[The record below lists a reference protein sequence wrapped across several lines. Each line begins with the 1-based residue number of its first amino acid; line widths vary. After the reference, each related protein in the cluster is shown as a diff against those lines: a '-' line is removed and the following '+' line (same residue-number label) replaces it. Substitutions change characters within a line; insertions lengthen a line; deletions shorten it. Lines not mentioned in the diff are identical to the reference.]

1 MHVSIRIKGHLDPG
15 WQDWLEGLQIVHE
28 ADGTSRLSG
37 TLSDQAALYGV
48 LQKIDRLSLRLLSL
62 ERSETSPDESYGNL
76 DEQTVMEK
84 ENAMQHV
91 TSKDG
96 TIIAYE
102 QSGQGPALVVVG
114 GVLGDHHQQAGLAA
128 LLAQHFTVYNIDR
141 RGHGESGFT
150 APYAVE
156 REVEDLDAVL
166 KAAGGSAFVYGTSGP
181 GVLCMEAAARGLS
194 PKMKKLAVW
203 EPPYFVA
210 NSRPPLSQDYQEQ
223 LAQLLREGRK
233 GDMIELFLTK
243 AVGMPAEFVAPMR
256 QSPFWADQE
265 AFAPTLIYDATL
277 MGDFSLPRE
286 RIAKATVETLVI
298 DGGTV
303 PWMSQAAQAVAD
315 TLPHAHRRTIAG
327 QPHNVADEAMAPVLI
342 EYFQA

>member
-1 MHVSIRIKGHLDPG
+1 
-15 WQDWLEGLQIVHE
+15 
-28 ADGTSRLSG
+28 
-37 TLSDQAALYGV
+37 
-48 LQKIDRLSLRLLSL
+48 
-62 ERSETSPDESYGNL
+62 
-76 DEQTVMEK
+76 
-84 ENAMQHV
+84 MQHV

-114 GVLGDHHQQAGLAA
+114 GVLDDHHQQAGLAA
-128 LLAQHFTVYNIDR
+128 LLAEHFTVYNIDR
-141 RGHGESGFT
+141 RGHGESEFT

-156 REVEDLDAVL
+156 REVEDIDAL
-166 KAAGGSAFVYGTSGP
+166 ITEAGGSAFVYGTSGL
-181 GVLCMEAAARGLS
+181 GILSLEAAARGLS

-203 EPPYFVA
+203 EPPYILED
-210 NSRPPLSQDYQEQ
+210 SRPPVPQDYKEQ

-256 QSPFWADQE
+256 QSPFWAAQE
-265 AFAPTLIYDATL
+265 ASAPTLVYDATL
-277 MGDFSLPRE
+277 MGDFSLPKE

-342 EYFQA
+342 EYFQS

>member
-1 MHVSIRIKGHLDPG
+1 
-15 WQDWLEGLQIVHE
+15 
-28 ADGTSRLSG
+28 
-37 TLSDQAALYGV
+37 
-48 LQKIDRLSLRLLSL
+48 
-62 ERSETSPDESYGNL
+62 
-76 DEQTVMEK
+76 
-84 ENAMQHV
+84 MQHV

-96 TIIAYE
+96 TIIAFDKL
-102 QSGQGPALVVVG
+102 GQGPALVVVG

-128 LLAQHFTVYNIDR
+128 LLAEHFTVYNIDR

-150 APYAVE
+150 TPYVVE
-156 REVEDLDAVL
+156 REVEDIDAL
-166 KAAGGSAFVYGTSGP
+166 ITEAGGSAFVYGTSGP
-181 GVLCMEAAARGLS
+181 GVLCMEAAARRLS

-203 EPPYFVA
+203 EPPYILEG
-210 NSRPPLSQDYQEQ
+210 SRPPIPQDYQEQ
-223 LAQLLREGRK
+223 LAQLLGEGRK

-256 QSPFWADQE
+256 QSPFWAAQE
-265 AFAPTLIYDATL
+265 AFAPTLVYDATL
-277 MGDFSLPRE
+277 MADYSLPKE

-315 TLPHAHRRTIAG
+315 TLPHAHRHTLAG

>member
-1 MHVSIRIKGHLDPG
+1 
-15 WQDWLEGLQIVHE
+15 
-28 ADGTSRLSG
+28 
-37 TLSDQAALYGV
+37 
-48 LQKIDRLSLRLLSL
+48 
-62 ERSETSPDESYGNL
+62 
-76 DEQTVMEK
+76 MEK
-84 ENAMQHV
+84 ENTMQHV

-102 QSGQGPALVVVG
+102 NSGQGPALVIVC
-114 GVLGDHHQQAGLAA
+114 GVLGDHHQHAGLAQ
-128 LLAQHFTVYNIDR
+128 LLASHFTVYNIDR
-141 RGHGESGFT
+141 RGHGESGMT
-150 APYAVE
+150 EPYAVE
-156 REVEDLDAVL
+156 REIEDIDAL
-166 KAAGGSAFVYGTSGP
+166 ITEAGGSAFVYGSSGP
-181 GVLCMEAAARGLS
+181 GVLSMYAAAAGLS

-203 EPPYFVA
+203 EPPYILEGT
-210 NSRPPLSQDYQEQ
+210 RPPVPQDYMEQ
-223 LAQLLREGRK
+223 LAQMLREGRR

-256 QSPFWADQE
+256 QSPFWAAQE

-277 MGDFSLPRE
+277 MGDFSLPKE

-303 PWMSQAAQAVAD
+303 PWISQASQAVAD

-342 EYFQA
+342 EYFQS

>member
-1 MHVSIRIKGHLDPG
+1 
-15 WQDWLEGLQIVHE
+15 
-28 ADGTSRLSG
+28 
-37 TLSDQAALYGV
+37 
-48 LQKIDRLSLRLLSL
+48 
-62 ERSETSPDESYGNL
+62 
-76 DEQTVMEK
+76 
-84 ENAMQHV
+84 MQHV

-102 QSGQGPALVVVG
+102 ELGQGPALVMVC
-114 GVLGDHHQQAGLAA
+114 GVLGDHQQHEGLAR
-128 LLAQHFTVYNIDR
+128 LLAEHFTVYNIDR

-156 REVEDLDAVL
+156 REIEDIDAL
-166 KAAGGSAFVYGTSGP
+166 ITQAGGSAFVYGSSGP
-181 GVLCMEAAARGLS
+181 GVLCMYAAAAGLN

-203 EPPYFVA
+203 EPPYILEGTRTPV
-210 NSRPPLSQDYQEQ
+210 PQDYQEQ
-223 LAQLLREGRK
+223 LVKMLREGRK

-256 QSPFWADQE
+256 QAPFWEAQE
-265 AFAPTLIYDATL
+265 ALAPTLVYDAAL
-277 MGDFSLPRE
+277 MGDFSLPKE
-286 RIAKATVETLVI
+286 RIAKATVEMLVI

-303 PWMSQAAQAVAD
+303 PWLSQAAKAVAD
-315 TLPHAHRRTIAG
+315 TVPHAHRRTLAG

>member
-1 MHVSIRIKGHLDPG
+1 
-15 WQDWLEGLQIVHE
+15 
-28 ADGTSRLSG
+28 
-37 TLSDQAALYGV
+37 
-48 LQKIDRLSLRLLSL
+48 
-62 ERSETSPDESYGNL
+62 
-76 DEQTVMEK
+76 
-84 ENAMQHV
+84 MQHV

-128 LLAQHFTVYNIDR
+128 LLAEHFTVYNIDR

-166 KAAGGSAFVYGTSGP
+166 NAAGGSAFVYGTSGP

-203 EPPYFVA
+203 EPPYILEG
-210 NSRPPLSQDYQEQ
+210 SRPPVPQDYKEQ
-223 LAQLLREGRK
+223 LARLLHEGRK

-256 QSPFWADQE
+256 QSPFWAAQE
-265 AFAPTLIYDATL
+265 AFAPMLVYDATL
-277 MGDFSLPRE
+277 MGDYSLPKE

-303 PWMSQAAQAVAD
+303 AWISQAAQAVAG

-327 QPHNVADEAMAPVLI
+327 QPHNVADEAIAPVLR

>member
-1 MHVSIRIKGHLDPG
+1 
-15 WQDWLEGLQIVHE
+15 
-28 ADGTSRLSG
+28 
-37 TLSDQAALYGV
+37 
-48 LQKIDRLSLRLLSL
+48 
-62 ERSETSPDESYGNL
+62 
-76 DEQTVMEK
+76 
-84 ENAMQHV
+84 MQHV

-128 LLAQHFTVYNIDR
+128 LLAEHFTVYNIDR

-156 REVEDLDAVL
+156 CEVEDLDAVL
-166 KAAGGSAFVYGTSGP
+166 NAAGGSAFVYGTSGP

-203 EPPYFVA
+203 EPPYILEG
-210 NSRPPLSQDYQEQ
+210 SRPPIPQDYKDQ
-223 LAQLLREGRK
+223 LAQLLGEGRK

-256 QSPFWADQE
+256 QSPFWAAQE
-265 AFAPTLIYDATL
+265 AFAPTLVYDATL
-277 MGDFSLPRE
+277 MGDYALPKE

-315 TLPHAHRRTIAG
+315 TLPHAHRHTLAG